1 MVSVDCRVA
10 EYDHSQAL
18 PSIILS
24 LSKGYSNIKV
34 SFAAPELPLFN
45 TASSYQTVPLT

>member
-10 EYDHSQAL
+10 EYD
-18 PSIILS
+18 
-24 LSKGYSNIKV
+24 SKGYSNIKV

-45 TASSYQTVPLT
+45 TASSDQTVPLT